1 MLIGAHPSNHGW
13 TSIEV
18 RSHDEQHVIVSTSST
33 HGGTIGL
40 AVLGSHD
47 EAREY
52 AEAFVL
58 AGGGLLAQHD
68 AGLTN
73 TYAPRLDQL
82 REYTAP
88 EAQPRAEGPVP
99 AAIAKEL
106 FGADLERYLHVLNP
120 ARVSR

>member
-1 MLIGAHPSNHGW
+1 MLIGAYPSTHGW

-33 HGGTIGL
+33 RGGAIGVAL
-40 AVLGSHD
+40 LGSHD
-47 EAREY
+47 EARVY

-58 AGGGLLAQHD
+58 AGGGLLDQHD

-73 TYAPRLDQL
+73 TCARQLDQL

-88 EAQPRAEGPVP
+88 EPPWRPEGPVP

-120 ARVSR
+120 NRVSR